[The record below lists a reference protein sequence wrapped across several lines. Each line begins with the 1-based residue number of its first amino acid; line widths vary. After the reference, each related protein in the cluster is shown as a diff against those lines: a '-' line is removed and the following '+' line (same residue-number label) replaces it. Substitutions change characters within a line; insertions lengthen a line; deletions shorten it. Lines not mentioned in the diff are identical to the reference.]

1 VIQNKNS
8 FVRVPPL
15 NSNQKIKE
23 RDKMRQVNTGM
34 IILPLL
40 GSIFSGFFG
49 RRNVKNCH
57 SSMVCM
63 QNQRLG
69 RDKGK
74 IKTRKRN
81 ANANATP
88 TYPL

>member
-1 VIQNKNS
+1 MY
-8 FVRVPPL
+8 L
-15 NSNQKIKE
+15 
-23 RDKMRQVNTGM
+23 TL

-57 SSMVCM
+57 SMVCM

-74 IKTRKRN
+74 IRTRKRN